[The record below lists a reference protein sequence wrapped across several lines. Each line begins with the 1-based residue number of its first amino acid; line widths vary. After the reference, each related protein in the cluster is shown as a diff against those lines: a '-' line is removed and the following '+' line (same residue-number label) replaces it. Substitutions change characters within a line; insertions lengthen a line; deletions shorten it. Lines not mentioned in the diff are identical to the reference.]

1 MAGIMPKKL
10 QKCFAKLLE
19 EKWQFLDQPWPMCP
33 KTKKFHRSEMKPIQN
48 SQRMRDLLMH
58 RLGAIPVFF
67 FLTVIWPK
75 FYFPGPYRAVDKGI
89 AFLYYFVAGQTMDSM
104 SQFMPRTSF
113 HQVYTT
119 FFKTEKA
126 LFDKYITE
134 CLSTMFSTPEI
145 RVRSANWKNPPLFK
159 HITLLLDGHDTRA
172 TYGENK
178 VDMFSYKLRKSGL
191 RTQVCIDINGMA
203 ILVSK
208 SASCKNN
215 NDGSMLLAMKIGNK
229 IKDVDCIG
237 LDGGYPQHLGAIL
250 EQDDELTLK
259 NFCFPIRKKRLQP
272 LHMDEANFNSM
283 FGAFRSMVENTFSE
297 LGTAFNK
304 HNNKDP
310 IRVDSKKEFNMNLRL
325 CLLLL
330 NVKKFTDMLNIQP
343 SPHHLAWKDEG
354 FDYPTD
360 KKLIPDVTE
369 TYTVLNKLEY
379 GHEMLKA
386 QEAFLGMDIAEDDEM
401 EEVHGNSHTIVE
413 CVQIPQRRKK

>member
-145 RVRSANWKNPPLFK
+145 REIW
-159 HITLLLDGHDTRA
+159 
-172 TYGENK
+172 
-178 VDMFSYKLRKSGL
+178 
-191 RTQVCIDINGMA
+191 
-203 ILVSK
+203 
-208 SASCKNN
+208 
-215 NDGSMLLAMKIGNK
+215 
-229 IKDVDCIG
+229 IKD
-237 LDGGYPQHLGAIL
+237 
-250 EQDDELTLK
+250 T
-259 NFCFPIRKKRLQP
+259 
-272 LHMDEANFNSM
+272 
-283 FGAFRSMVENTFSE
+283 
-297 LGTAFNK
+297 
-304 HNNKDP
+304 
-310 IRVDSKKEFNMNLRL
+310 
-325 CLLLL
+325 
-330 NVKKFTDMLNIQP
+330 
-343 SPHHLAWKDEG
+343 AWKDEG

-386 QEAFLGMDIAEDDEM
+386 QEAFLGMDITEDNEM
-401 EEVHGNSHTIVE
+401 EEVHRNSCTIVE

>member
-1 MAGIMPKKL
+1 
-10 QKCFAKLLE
+10 
-19 EKWQFLDQPWPMCP
+19 
-33 KTKKFHRSEMKPIQN
+33 
-48 SQRMRDLLMH
+48 MRDLLMH

-89 AFLYYFVAGQTMDSM
+89 AFLYYF
-104 SQFMPRTSF
+104 
-113 HQVYTT
+113 
-119 FFKTEKA
+119 
-126 LFDKYITE
+126 
-134 CLSTMFSTPEI
+134 
-145 RVRSANWKNPPLFK
+145 
-159 HITLLLDGHDTRA
+159 
-172 TYGENK
+172 
-178 VDMFSYKLRKSGL
+178 
-191 RTQVCIDINGMA
+191 
-203 ILVSK
+203 
-208 SASCKNN
+208 
-215 NDGSMLLAMKIGNK
+215 

-369 TYTVLNKLEY
+369 TYTVLNKL
-379 GHEMLKA
+379 G
-386 QEAFLGMDIAEDDEM
+386 
-401 EEVHGNSHTIVE
+401 VW
-413 CVQIPQRRKK
+413 P